1 MFLTSEKFRKVVDIL
16 QASDKSF
23 SKMAKLVSFII
34 IAYLLI
40 ILTEETLS
48 REVPFTK
55 CASPFGQL
63 SSVDV
68 TPCDSDPCVFESGTN
83 ETIAVTF
90 TPNEVVSKGDI
101 HLYVSKWGIRKK
113 LPLKNPHLCEGYG
126 LKCPLKKDLPVK
138 LSITGQIP
146 QGAPSG
152 TYEVEAELV
161 DQNGGTVV
169 CGIITVEIA

>member
-1 MFLTSEKFRKVVDIL
+1 
-16 QASDKSF
+16 
-23 SKMAKLVSFII
+23 MAKLVSFII

-40 ILTEETLS
+40 ASTEETLS

-63 SSVDV
+63 NSVDV
-68 TPCDSDPCVFESGTN
+68 TPCDSNPCVFESGTN
-83 ETIAVTF
+83 ETIAITF
-90 TPNEVVSKGDI
+90 APNEVVSKGDI
-101 HLYVSKWGIRKK
+101 HLYATKWGIRKE

-126 LKCPLKKDLPVK
+126 LKCPLKKGVPEK

-161 DQNGGTVV
+161 DQSGGTVV